1 MRELGERKRREKDR
15 EIDYEKKMRESRN
28 DVENGERERVGK
40 RRRKEAMEEKGT
52 GDSNIEKSRHKSR
65 NKHR

>member
-40 RRRKEAMEEKGT
+40 RTKKKGSDGGKGNGRQQHKEK
-52 GDSNIEKSRHKSR
+52 
-65 NKHR
+65 